1 MGLII
6 NNINSN
12 IENGEWTMLFSNYSA
27 NIFSLTCVKATFTRI
42 ENIYT
47 CSVLLA
53 ANIDFTQSQQAIF
66 QFSLP
71 FENFVENTCNGL
83 GNFKSDQNIN
93 AIIPGTN
100 VFQVNSTAY
109 NTFDDNFTMIF
120 QVTKQ

>member
-1 MGLII
+1 MGVII

-12 IENGEWTMLFSNYSA
+12 IENGEWTMVFSNYSA

-53 ANIDFTQSQQAIF
+53 GNIDFPQSQTAQF

-71 FENFVENTCNGL
+71 FENIVDNSCNGL
-83 GNFKSDQNIN
+83 ANFKSDENIN
-93 AIIPGTN
+93 GIIPGGN
-100 VFQVNSTAY
+100 ILIINSTAY
-109 NTFDDNFTMIF
+109 NVFDNNFTMIF